1 MATVETTAW
10 RVLFNETDYVTVRI
24 GARIEIDPYNRTDP
38 ANPVNTTGGV
48 FPDNRSP
55 LDPDPHRKNREILAR
70 GIEAVG
76 LPAALDFGITVQTLA
91 DFNSDAS
98 IATLLPEGCTVR
110 KAGTIVEV
118 CGQLRG
124 IGLPTAVDLLPA
136 EWSAEKIP

>member
-24 GARIEIDPYNRTDP
+24 GPRIEIDPYDRTDP

-48 FPDNRSP
+48 FPDNQSP

-70 GIEAVG
+70 GVGAVG
-76 LPAALDFGITVQTLA
+76 LPAALDFGITSQPLA
-91 DFNSDAS
+91 DFNGEAS
-98 IATLLPEGCTVR
+98 IAPLLPEGCTAR

-118 CGQLRG
+118 CGPLRG
-124 IGLPTAVDLLPA
+124 VDLPTGVDLLPA
-136 EWSAEKIP
+136 EWSAEKIL